1 MFKRFASFILLMT
14 LLSCAGLKSGRYITL
29 NRDYEPAEIAKLFKV
44 PEWKLNEINKG
55 RTFKKGSTVFLP
67 LTIGIL
73 SKKLNSRNI
82 ASFDYKSLDTS
93 GRFMWPVPS
102 SKKVSSNFGP
112 RWGRKHEGM
121 DIAARRGAKI
131 VATDSG
137 VVVYADNELGGYGNI
152 IVLAHKDG
160 FFSVYAHNDK
170 NYVSKGQKIHKGQ
183 VIGSVGST
191 GRSTG
196 NHLHFEIRRDS
207 VAYDPRDFFKQY
219 ITQN

>member
-1 MFKRFASFILLMT
+1 
-14 LLSCAGLKSGRYITL
+14 
-29 NRDYEPAEIAKLFKV
+29 
-44 PEWKLNEINKG
+44 
-55 RTFKKGSTVFLP
+55 
-67 LTIGIL
+67 
-73 SKKLNSRNI
+73 
-82 ASFDYKSLDTS
+82 
-93 GRFMWPVPS
+93 
-102 SKKVSSNFGP
+102 
-112 RWGRKHEGM
+112 M